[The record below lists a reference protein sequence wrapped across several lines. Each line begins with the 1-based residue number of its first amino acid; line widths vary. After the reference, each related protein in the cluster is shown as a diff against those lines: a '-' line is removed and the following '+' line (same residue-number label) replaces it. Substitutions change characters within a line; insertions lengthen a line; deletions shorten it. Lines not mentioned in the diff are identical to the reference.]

1 MADAQNS
8 VTAWDADGNPVAS
21 SGSISVQGP
30 TAWDASGNPVQSGVN
45 TPAPQ
50 PAPTAPRATL
60 AGIPLPHIQVLEQA
74 GKALANTSL
83 GRKVSAVGDWLNKP
97 ENQMA
102 LSQIGVPDLEAVEG
116 VGQTVKNALSP
127 VSNAVSGAKDVAEQA
142 VKGEGIAQ
150 PAAQGALRSGV
161 QGATDLA
168 TTQPASL
175 RTIAEEPIAQLDSSA
190 KGLYRQIDQ
199 AAGTD
204 FKALNEKLSNTEYQ
218 IRQLTET
225 EEDVAKESKLEA
237 SRIAIMDKIEA
248 AKQAAKEAGVDPK
261 VLDQADS
268 QFKQARALSD
278 LETKVFK
285 NTGVIKGN
293 AASGSSE
300 TVDVD
305 KAVTQLQKLMDK
317 TRYGGSRL
325 EQALGKDGARAL
337 LDNMYEAQRSGQKAI
352 KVQQVAK
359 WVASVIGAGSVAAG
373 YEALK

>member
-1 MADAQNS
+1 MADAQNP

-30 TAWDASGNPVQSGVN
+30 TTWDASGNPIQSGGQP
-45 TPAPQ
+45 PAQQ
-50 PAPTAPRATL
+50 PIPATPRATL

-116 VGQTVKNALSP
+116 VEQTVKNALSP

-175 RTIAEEPIAQLDSSA
+175 RTIAEEPIAKLDSSA

-237 SRIAIMDKIEA
+237 SRTAIMDKIEA

-261 VLDQADS
+261 VLDQADA

-293 AASGSSE
+293 AASGSAE

>member
-50 PAPTAPRATL
+50 PAPTAPGATL

-83 GRKVSAVGDWLNKP
+83 GKKVSAVGDWLNKP

-116 VGQTVKNALSP
+116 IGQTVKNALSP

-175 RTIAEEPIAQLDSSA
+175 RTIAEEPIAKLDSSA

-237 SRIAIMDKIEA
+237 SRTAIMDKIEA

-261 VLDQADS
+261 VLDQADA

-278 LETKVFK
+278 IETKVFK

-293 AASGSSE
+293 AASGSAE